1 MRKFSA
7 LLTSYSHLFALNL
20 GDLGWTNV
28 LSHQIETT
36 GKPIQQAIRRI
47 PLPQR
52 DKVKKLLTEMKQ
64 KEIITSSKSP
74 WASPIV
80 LVPKKDGLLRF
91 CVDYHKLNEVTHKD
105 AYLIP

>member
-1 MRKFSA
+1 
-7 LLTSYSHLFALNL
+7 
-20 GDLGWTNV
+20 
-28 LSHQIETT
+28 
-36 GKPIQQAIRRI
+36 
-47 PLPQR
+47 
-52 DKVKKLLTEMKQ
+52 MKQ